1 MGMAGGAGNAQS
13 LGANSLNQAFSA
25 ATTQQLQQLTH
36 MLKDFSSA
44 EILIALMLMRGDDDS
59 KNKVHGGGGGG
70 GGGGAGALIG
80 LLAGLA
86 LAGQVGQMT
95 SDLTLTVQSAGG
107 GAAAGGGGV
116 GGQINMQI

>member
-13 LGANSLNQAFSA
+13 IGANSLNQAFSA

-70 GGGGAGALIG
+70 AGALIG

-86 LAGQVGQMT
+86 LAGQIGQMT
-95 SDLTLTVQSAGG
+95 SDLTSTVQSAGG